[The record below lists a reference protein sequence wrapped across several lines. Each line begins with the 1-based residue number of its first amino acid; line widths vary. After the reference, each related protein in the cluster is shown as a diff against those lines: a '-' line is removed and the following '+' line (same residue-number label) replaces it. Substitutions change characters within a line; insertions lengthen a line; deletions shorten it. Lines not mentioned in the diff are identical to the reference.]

1 VEVAT
6 QTSSALVRA
15 DPGFAAFTSRSL
27 DGIWHVEF
35 AWPIPVDLP
44 VRAQVERA
52 LRTGRVRE
60 ANDAAASMLG
70 RRQGMELAGLG
81 LPSLLGGGESRVREL
96 LEDLIAGDYR
106 LHDRV
111 LPTGNG
117 AGAQA
122 IVCSLTGIVQQG
134 VLVGVWAIQRRA
146 HERQSEAEQFHR
158 VQRMA
163 AIGQLAGSVAH
174 DFNNL
179 LTAILGYGEMVR
191 DELEPGS
198 RCLSDMEQ
206 VLSAGRR
213 AETLTRQLLT
223 FSRRQKCQ
231 CEVFDIN
238 TAVRELEPLIRRLVP
253 DDVAL
258 VLACA
263 PGTLL
268 VRGDRGQLELVI
280 MNLAVNARDAMP
292 HGGRITIATH
302 AGSAA
307 AGSESARL
315 TVSDTGTGISPDV
328 LPRIFEPFFTTKSN
342 GTGLGLATAQEIV
355 SRSGG
360 RLEVESA
367 AGRGTTFTVV
377 FGAPAVDPVTGERI
391 EPRCSGPCG
400 AAHAG
405 W

>member
-1 VEVAT
+1 VAT
-6 QTSSALVRA
+6 QTPSALVRS
-15 DPGFAAFTSRSL
+15 DSGFAAFTSRSL

-35 AWPIPVDLP
+35 GWPIPVDLP
-44 VRAQVERA
+44 VREQVELA
-52 LRTGRVRE
+52 ITTGRVRE

-70 RRQGMELAGLG
+70 WRRGTELVGVGLG
-81 LPSLLGGGESRVREL
+81 ALLGAGEIPVREL
-96 LEDLIAGDYR
+96 LEELIAGDYR

-117 AGAQA
+117 NGAQA
-122 IVCSLTGIVQQG
+122 IVCSLTGIVQHG
-134 VLVGVWAIQRRA
+134 ALTGVWAIQRRA
-146 HERQSEAEQFHR
+146 HQRQNEAEQFHR

-231 CEVFDIN
+231 CDVFDIN
-238 TAVRELEPLIRRLVP
+238 AAVRELEPLIRRLVP
-253 DDVAL
+253 DDIAL
-258 VLACA
+258 VLACD

-292 HGGRITIATH
+292 DGGRITIATH
-302 AGSAA
+302 A
-307 AGSESARL
+307 AGRNESVRL
-315 TVSDTGTGISPDV
+315 TVSDTGSGISADV

-360 RLEVESA
+360 RIEVESG

-377 FGAPAVDPVTGERI
+377 FGVSAVDPLTGERM
-391 EPRCSGPCG
+391 EPRCSGPCQ
-400 AAHAG
+400 ATHRT

>member
-1 VEVAT
+1 VAT
-6 QTSSALVRA
+6 HTSSALVRSE
-15 DPGFAAFTSRSL
+15 PGFAAFTSRSL

-44 VRAQVERA
+44 VREQVERA

-70 RRQGMELAGLG
+70 QRRGMELAGVG
-81 LPSLLGGGESRVREL
+81 LPALLGTGESRVREL
-96 LEDLIAGDYR
+96 LEELIAGDYR
-106 LHDRV
+106 LQDRV

-117 AGAQA
+117 AGSQA
-122 IVCSLTGIVQQG
+122 IVCSLTGIVQHG
-134 VLVGVWAIQRRA
+134 ALAGVWAIQRRA
-146 HERQSEAEQFHR
+146 HERQNEAEQFHR

-238 TAVRELEPLIRRLVP
+238 AAVHELEPLIRRLIP
-253 DDVAL
+253 EDVAL
-258 VLACA
+258 VLACD

-280 MNLAVNARDAMP
+280 INLAVNARDAMP
-292 HGGRITIATH
+292 RGGRITIATH
-302 AGSAA
+302 AASAA
-307 AGSESARL
+307 AGSDPVRL
-315 TVSDTGTGISPDV
+315 TVSDTGAGISADV

-360 RLEVESA
+360 RIEVESA

-377 FGAPAVDPVTGERI
+377 FGAPAIDPLTGERV
-391 EPRCSGPCG
+391 EPRCSGPCQST
-400 AAHAG
+400 HRT

>member
-1 VEVAT
+1 MAT
-6 QTSSALVRA
+6 QTSSALVRS

-44 VRAQVERA
+44 LREQAELA

-60 ANDAAASMLG
+60 ANDAAAAMLG
-70 RRQGMELAGLG
+70 RRRGAELAGLN
-81 LPSLLGGGESRVREL
+81 LAALLGSGDGRVREL
-96 LEDLIAGDYR
+96 LEDLIAADYR
-106 LHDRV
+106 LHECV

-117 AGAQA
+117 GRAQA
-122 IVCSLTGIVQQG
+122 IVCSLTGIVEHG
-134 VLVGVWAIQRRA
+134 ALAGVWAIQRQA
-146 HERQSEAEQFHR
+146 HQRQSEAEQVHR

-179 LTAILGYGEMVR
+179 LTAILGYGELVR
-191 DELEPGS
+191 DDLEPGS

-206 VLSAGRR
+206 VLGAARR

-238 TAVRELEPLIRRLVP
+238 TALRELEPLIRRLVP
-253 DDVAL
+253 ESIAMA
-258 VLACA
+258 LACA
-263 PGTLL
+263 PGTPL

-280 MNLAVNARDAMP
+280 INLAVNARDAMP
-292 HGGRITIATH
+292 GGGRITIATH
-302 AGSAA
+302 A
-307 AGSESARL
+307 AGRNESVRL
-315 TVSDTGTGISPDV
+315 TVSDTGSGISPDV

-342 GTGLGLATAQEIV
+342 GTGLGLATSHEIV
-355 SRSGG
+355 TRNGG
-360 RLEVESA
+360 RIEVESR
-367 AGRGTTFTVV
+367 AGQGTTFTVV
-377 FGAPAVDPVTGERI
+377 FGAPAVDPLTGAGA
-391 EPRCSGPCG
+391 EPRCSGACQATHG
-400 AAHAG
+400 A